1 MKYVYTKPK
10 CKFGKNDRVVD
21 ATYVTCTE
29 GPTPIEGKEAKH
41 SARVITFECLTLSS
55 FIASLMFAM

>member
-1 MKYVYTKPK
+1 MKYVYESPK

-29 GPTPIEGKEAKH
+29 APTSTEGKEAH
-41 SARVITFECLTLSS
+41 HNERVLIFILNLTIY
-55 FIASLMFAM
+55 F